1 MAKKQPFALVYAD
14 AVKEHLR
21 AIARK
26 YHSLIRS
33 ELEAHLLHQPHVETR
48 NRKPLERPVD
58 FGADWELRLGPDNRF
73 RDFYRVDTAAR
84 EVDILAIGVKDGS
97 RLFIG
102 GEEVSE

>member
-58 FGADWELRLGPDNRF
+58 FGADWELRLGPHNRF